1 MSFLA
6 LLPNPLFIL
15 KELQA
20 ESIAGHA
27 ALLRGAVLDVG
38 CGNAPYRGALPAAAY
53 VGMDVSPGPATAVC
67 GRCEQLPFADS
78 SFDAVVCTE
87 VLEHLPRP
95 VECLREIRRVLKDG
109 GAAYITVPQS
119 WPLHYEPRDY
129 WRFTRYGME
138 QLCAEAS
145 LTVVSRARIG
155 GVFSLVGVR
164 LVDVV
169 WTAFAAA
176 FSFLG
181 RRTAERLAALVCIPG
196 SLSFYLLGKLADRI
210 DQRDAICWAIV
221 VRK

>member
-1 MSFLA
+1 MSFFA
-6 LLPNPLFIL
+6 RLPNQLFIL

-27 ALLRGAVLDVG
+27 AVLRGTVLDVG
-38 CGNAPYRGALPAAAY
+38 CGNAPYRGALPAVAY
-53 VGMDVSPGPATAVC
+53 VGMDLSPGPATAVLGC
-67 GRCEQLPFADS
+67 CEQLPFADG

-95 VECLREIRRVLKDG
+95 GECLREIRRVLKDG
-109 GAAYITVPQS
+109 GTAYITAPQS

-145 LTVVSRARIG
+145 LTVVSSARIG

-164 LVDVV
+164 LVDVA
-169 WTAFAAA
+169 WIALAAA

-181 RRTAERLAALVCIPG
+181 RRTAERLAALACIPV
-196 SLSFYLLGKLADRI
+196 SLLFYLLGKLADRI
-210 DQRDAICWAIV
+210 DKRDAICWALL